1 MMKQLFGGLFA
12 AIGFHLVSVG
22 VVWIGDN
29 IDGQREIIKEL
40 REMATTIEGIISTSK
55 TIKKGE

>member
-1 MMKQLFGGLFA
+1 MKELFSGLISV
-12 AIGFHLVSVG
+12 IGLYLVSVG

-29 IDGQREIIKEL
+29 IDGQREIIKGL